1 MGTTRVIFNT
11 FDPMTF
17 PTTISVFFF
26 STALIVAASS
36 GKLVPIAIIVSPII
50 SSEIFNNIAMFSAYM
65 TAYLDPKTKEIRPTA
80 RRRSVIL
87 LPWLLSFSK
96 SIISPLDL
104 FLKITYKKYMK
115 TNNNKTLSSR
125 EIWLSNKANPR
136 TKADAKNG
144 TNWINGVFFGLND
157 IPMQETPK
165 IRAMLDIFDPTTAP
179 IAMLSLWFNI
189 DDMPTK
195 ISGADVPRA
204 TTVKP
209 IVNSL
214 IPSFLAIND

>member
-1 MGTTRVIFNT
+1 
-11 FDPMTF
+11 
-17 PTTISVFFF
+17 
-26 STALIVAASS
+26 
-36 GKLVPIAIIVSPII
+36 
-50 SSEIFNNIAMFSAYM
+50 
-65 TAYLDPKTKEIRPTA
+65 
-80 RRRSVIL
+80 
-87 LPWLLSFSK
+87 
-96 SIISPLDL
+96 
-104 FLKITYKKYMK
+104 MK

-214 IPSFLAIND
+214 IPSFFAINDELSTNLSAPQIKTAREVTRPRKLTKNSMIHFTLDIIKIDYVSIIKNTI